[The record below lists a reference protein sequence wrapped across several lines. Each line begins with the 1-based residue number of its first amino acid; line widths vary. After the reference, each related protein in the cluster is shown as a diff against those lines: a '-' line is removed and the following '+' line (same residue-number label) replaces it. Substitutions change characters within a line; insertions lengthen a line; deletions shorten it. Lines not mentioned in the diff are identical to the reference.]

1 MATGHYMIDEDD
13 FNNPYYE
20 HVQATNTLGSEVV
33 FEEIVNEPSLENP
46 FEESGAQIEF
56 ELDLVPEQDKA
67 LLDSTPENG
76 ETTEMSFPTTSS
88 SAAKEST

>member
-1 MATGHYMIDEDD
+1 MRMISTILIMSMSK
-13 FNNPYYE
+13 PP
-20 HVQATNTLGSEVV
+20 TLGSEVV